1 MKKYLWSLPFLGS
14 YPKKRSGSESC
25 VLTVCGHA
33 FKPVAVKNSLI
44 YVSKQIS
51 EEACAVLYGGHK
63 FKLRTTQAL
72 DWFLVLIGENR
83 QHIRHVCVLNE
94 LGMRN
99 LPAVGRITDKLV
111 DAKNLR
117 SLKLHPKV
125 DVNIYVDPYRTTVRF
140 FGENDIDQSDAG
152 AIITK
157 LALLCEILLESLHRA
172 QKSEDKLAGVVEIF
186 HLDSG
191 RYESVQEQLSVFWK
205 SAVQLRVSDSE
216 P

>member
-1 MKKYLWSLPFLGS
+1 M
-14 YPKKRSGSESC
+14 
-25 VLTVCGHA
+25 
-33 FKPVAVKNSLI
+33 
-44 YVSKQIS
+44 
-51 EEACAVLYGGHK
+51 LYGGHK
-63 FKLRTTQAL
+63 FELRTAQAL
-72 DWFLVLIGENR
+72 DWFLTLIGENR
-83 QHIRHVCVLNE
+83 QHIRHVSVLNE

-111 DAKNLR
+111 SAENLR
-117 SLKLHPKV
+117 SLTLRPKIE
-125 DVNIYVDPYRTTVRF
+125 VNIYVDPYRTTVRF

-205 SAVQLRVSDSE
+205 SAVQLRVSDSG